1 MYLIILRTVESP
13 APKAAN
19 QKLKQ
24 SSLPRPSTADI
35 VGEISFTLFD
45 LNRGESAW

>member
-1 MYLIILRTVESP
+1 MILRTVESP

-24 SSLPRPSTADI
+24 SSLLLFPSTAGI
-35 VGEISFTLFD
+35 VGEMSFTLLD
-45 LNRGESAW
+45 LRQGDKC